1 MDLSIIKVE
10 RQQDERIILFVENSC
25 NTWPYI
31 LFDTT
36 YDDDGRVTNRNRHSF
51 IFPNLDVTTGD
62 FIVIYTGNGS
72 YNSFRNK
79 RGTTTHVLYWGLE
92 VNIWNSRQDS
102 ALLVKVEEHK
112 RVNV

>member
-10 RQQDERIILFVENSC
+10 RQQGERIILYVENNC

-36 YDDDGRVTNRNRHSF
+36 YDEEGRVTNLNRHSF
-51 IFPNLDVTTGD
+51 IFPNLDVNTGD
-62 FIVIYTGNGS
+62 FIVIYTGNGKN
-72 YNSFRNK
+72 NSFRNK
-79 RGTTTHVLYWGLE
+79 RGTTTHALYWGLD
-92 VNIWNSRQDS
+92 VNIWNSSQDS
-102 ALLVKVEEHK
+102 ALLVKVEEYK